1 MPRLR
6 TGRLVAAVIIAATAG
21 LGLVACTGGPAPDST
36 SDASSGAGADQ
47 PGDGGQST
55 ADACALVQQ
64 TISDAAA
71 EFSSASVDDPAV
83 VVDGMKA
90 AAQKL
95 GDASAQVTNDQIA
108 ALLPPLRTAFE
119 KAADVMQ
126 SVADGDVSKL
136 ADSAQLSTD
145 IQEPLQAFQE
155 ICGQ

>member
-1 MPRLR
+1 MPRFR
-6 TGRLVAAVIIAATAG
+6 TGRLVAAAIIAATAA
-21 LGLVACTGGPAPDST
+21 LGLAACTGGPAPS
-36 SDASSGAGADQ
+36 SSSVASADQ

-64 TISDAAA
+64 TISDAAT
-71 EFSSASVDDPAV
+71 EFSSASADDPAV

-126 SVADGDVSKL
+126 AVAEGDVSKL

-145 IQEPLQAFQE
+145 IQEPLQRFQE